1 MAEKK
6 VTKTDN
12 RTIKPITLRGEQGDI
27 YVLEFNRSSIKIAEA
42 KGFKIQ
48 VLDEGIS
55 LSAIEELFYYSFR
68 MHQPNMSRAE
78 TDRILY
84 EELGGLRED
93 MLQRLVELY
102 LKPFNTLIATEDSG
116 KNSKMTVEL

>member
-6 VTKTDN
+6 VTKTEN
-12 RTIKPITLRGEQGDI
+12 KTVKPITLRNERGDI
-27 YVLEFNRSSIKIAEA
+27 YVLEFNRSVVKFAEA

-48 VLDEGIS
+48 VLDDGIS

-68 MHQPNMSRAE
+68 MHQPGISRAE
-78 TDRILY
+78 TDSILY
-84 EELGGLRED
+84 DELGGLRED

-102 LKPFNTLIATEDSG
+102 LQPFNTLIATEDSG